1 MKKKKGV
8 VPYCVQY
15 KGLFT
20 AKTFDDVIKKLYAIS
35 EKYSSED
42 YDEVLVNISLGR
54 NCNDRERCHSCIFR
68 KKTSR
73 RT

>member
-42 YDEVLVNISLGR
+42 YDEVLAVSYTHLTLPTNSLV
-54 NCNDRERCHSCIFR
+54 
-68 KKTSR
+68 
-73 RT
+73 